1 MPKKVR
7 ETEGRL
13 LTRLP
18 RRSSCLPSLVRDTLV
33 MKKLLAFLWLKAT
46 GQQYVIIS
54 LFVIGYEVEKF
65 RTLLQDSLEV
75 GNAFLFRL
83 TFSPALLKYFK
94 NGRRWLGRP
103 VQLDG
108 ELLEKWE
115 LRLDE
120 GGVAERLVTR

>member
-1 MPKKVR
+1 M
-7 ETEGRL
+7 
-13 LTRLP
+13 
-18 RRSSCLPSLVRDTLV
+18 
-33 MKKLLAFLWLKAT
+33 
-46 GQQYVIIS
+46 
-54 LFVIGYEVEKF
+54 
-65 RTLLQDSLEV
+65 QDPLEV
-75 GNAFLFRL
+75 DNAFLFRL

>member
-1 MPKKVR
+1 M
-7 ETEGRL
+7 
-13 LTRLP
+13 
-18 RRSSCLPSLVRDTLV
+18 
-33 MKKLLAFLWLKAT
+33 
-46 GQQYVIIS
+46 
-54 LFVIGYEVEKF
+54 
-65 RTLLQDSLEV
+65 QDSLEV

-108 ELLEKWE
+108 ELVEKWE

-120 GGVAERLVTR
+120 GGAAERLVTT